1 MVGENLLSFQQNF
14 WLRLA
19 ARADS
24 EDPST
29 RAKMEALS
37 RAVMTLTETMVK
49 MAEDQ
54 LQDSSELVTKILTSA
69 ADERGEWELPLAP
82 EQLNALKQVPC
93 TLLLPIWSLSRPCSH
108 TKTNL
113 MKLSLPRSMLGCG
126 NLHKM
131 RSKVSP
137 KDSLYRCGLEVR
149 YGAFASTSASIVR
162 CTSAPRG
169 ES

>member
-29 RAKMEALS
+29 RTKMEALS
-37 RAVMTLTETMVK
+37 RAVMTLTEAMVK

-82 EQLNALKQVPC
+82 EQLSALKQVPC
-93 TLLLPIWSLSRPCSH
+93 SSLNPC
-108 TKTNL
+108 
-113 MKLSLPRSMLGCG
+113 
-126 NLHKM
+126 
-131 RSKVSP
+131 
-137 KDSLYRCGLEVR
+137 
-149 YGAFASTSASIVR
+149 
-162 CTSAPRG
+162 
-169 ES
+169 